1 MKEAGNLYIS
11 VIGHSLGGASDAEL
25 AYAVGEEIARRGH
38 VLVCGGLGGVME
50 AASRGARDAGG
61 VAVGILPGAD
71 RSKAN
76 RWLSV
81 SIPTDM
87 GHARNA
93 IVALSGDAII
103 AICGGYGTL
112 SEIAFGLKMGKP
124 VIGLESWDLGEC
136 LQESARIVR
145 AKTPRDAVDL
155 AEESGSARP
164 QYRPDRGVD

>member
-1 MKEAGNLYIS
+1 LKEAGSLYIS
-11 VIGHSLGGASDAEL
+11 VIGQAVAQERHLEL

-38 VLVCGGLGGVME
+38 VLVCGGLSGVME
-50 AASRGARDAGG
+50 AASQGAREAGG

-71 RSKAN
+71 RSRAN

-124 VIGLESWDLGEC
+124 VIGLDSWDLGEC
-136 LQESARIVR
+136 PQESTRIVR
-145 AKTPRDAVDL
+145 AENPQHAVDL
-155 AEESGSARP
+155 AEQLGSAHP
-164 QYRPDRGVD
+164 LHRPDSGVN